1 MKSKEQKERTLKEW
15 IELNVSGKIQNI
27 IEGFKETNTKLL
39 PIEELEKGG
48 NTVLKNIDSI
58 KVEVRVGTPI
68 DIWEGVGS
76 SREQNIDKL
85 EVYYVDEKEITDYNS
100 LWEITK
106 SGWDSESEF
115 VYPYIQVNGE
125 WLRWDNQSL
134 RMDMGIYVWTK
145 ENRQKYFGVML
156 TGGFDDER
164 IVMKNPMTSNGIK
177 IGRNQPCHC
186 GSGIKFKK
194 CCLN

>member
-1 MKSKEQKERTLKEW
+1 MTKREITLKEW

-39 PIEELEKGG
+39 PIEELEKDG
-48 NTVLKNIDSI
+48 NTILKNIDSN

-76 SREQNIDKL
+76 SREQDIDKL

-145 ENRQKYFGVML
+145 ENQQKYIGVML

>member
-1 MKSKEQKERTLKEW
+1 MTKREITLKEW

-48 NTVLKNIDSI
+48 NTILKNIDSN

-76 SREQNIDKL
+76 SREQDIDKL

-145 ENRQKYFGVML
+145 ENQQKYIGVML

>member
-1 MKSKEQKERTLKEW
+1 MTKREITLKEW

-48 NTVLKNIDSI
+48 NTVLKNIDSN

-145 ENRQKYFGVML
+145 ENQQKYIGVML